1 MAETPR
7 GAGVLFYDRER
18 ERVLLYRRD
27 STPSIPFPGYL
38 DILGGHTEPGETPE
52 ETAVREIAEEL
63 EDLRRGGPFILTA
76 HRLFT
81 AYTDA
86 RGVTDSVFC
95 TEADF
100 TLADVRLK
108 EGQELVWV
116 TEAEAR
122 AIPLAFGYNAILDE
136 FFPALRAGRV

>member
-1 MAETPR
+1 
-7 GAGVLFYDRER
+7 
-18 ERVLLYRRD
+18 
-27 STPSIPFPGYL
+27 
-38 DILGGHTEPGETPE
+38 
-52 ETAVREIAEEL
+52 L

-81 AYTDA
+81 VYTDA

-122 AIPLAFGYNAILDE
+122 ATPLAFGYNAILDE
-136 FFPALRAGRV
+136 FFPALRAGKV

>member
-52 ETAVREIAEEL
+52 ETAVREIAKSW
-63 EDLRRGGPFILTA
+63 RTCGAAAPSSSPPIGSSPSTRM
-76 HRLFT
+76 
-81 AYTDA
+81 
-86 RGVTDSVFC
+86 
-95 TEADF
+95 
-100 TLADVRLK
+100 
-108 EGQELVWV
+108 
-116 TEAEAR
+116 
-122 AIPLAFGYNAILDE
+122 
-136 FFPALRAGRV
+136 RVG